1 MTSAMKSNFHLLAI
15 AAVAALSAGCGNGQ
29 ENNGA
34 FVPVSVRAVSV
45 EETVGIN
52 TKSYVGTATPVRSA
66 VLSASYSGTV
76 VSLPARQGTFFR
88 RGDVLAVIESQSVV
102 SMYESAMA
110 TLEQAEDGY
119 RRAEQVYGTGSIAEV
134 KMVEI
139 RTQVAKARAAA
150 AAAKKALE
158 DCTIRAPFDGT
169 VSEVVAEEGVD
180 VTIGQPLVRLFDVS
194 SLEICFSV
202 PENEIGGI
210 SVGDRAEF
218 NVPALGHGADSSAWY
233 ASEVIMKGI
242 SGSSLSH
249 SYECRLGPDEEN
261 PGLMPGMVCKV
272 RMMRMQR
279 SGVVIP
285 ADIVRGDCGG
295 KYVWGVDSTGTVE
308 KIRIATGGFSGK
320 GIIVVSGLEP
330 GDRVITE
337 GVQKVCSGMKVR
349 VIG

>member
-1 MTSAMKSNFHLLAI
+1 MKRNFHLLLI
-15 AAVAALSAGCGNGQ
+15 AGAAFFAGCGNSQ
-29 ENNGA
+29 VSNGND
-34 FVPVSVRAVSV
+34 VPVSVRAISV

-52 TKSYVGTATPVRSA
+52 TKSYVGAAEPVRSA
-66 VLSASYSGTV
+66 VMAASYSGTV
-76 VSLPARQGTFFR
+76 VSLPARQGAFFR
-88 RGDVLAVIESQSVV
+88 KGDVLAVIESQSVV

-110 TLEQAEDGY
+110 TLEQAEDGL

-134 KMVEI
+134 RMVEI

-150 AAAKKALE
+150 AAAKKALD

-169 VSEVVAEEGVD
+169 VSEVLAEEGVD
-180 VTIGQPLVRLFDVS
+180 VPVGQPLVRLFDVS

-210 SVGDRAEF
+210 SVGDSAEF
-218 NVPALGHGADSSAWY
+218 NVPALGHGADSSAWF
-233 ASEVIMKGI
+233 ASEVIVKGI

-249 SYECRLGPDEEN
+249 SYECRLKPYGEN

-272 RMMRMQR
+272 RMIRMQR

-285 ADIVRGDCGG
+285 ADIVRGDSAG
-295 KYVWGVDSTGTVE
+295 KYVWGIDSTGMVE
-308 KIRIATGGFSGK
+308 KIRISTGGFSGK

-330 GDRVITE
+330 GDRIITE

-349 VIG
+349 VVE